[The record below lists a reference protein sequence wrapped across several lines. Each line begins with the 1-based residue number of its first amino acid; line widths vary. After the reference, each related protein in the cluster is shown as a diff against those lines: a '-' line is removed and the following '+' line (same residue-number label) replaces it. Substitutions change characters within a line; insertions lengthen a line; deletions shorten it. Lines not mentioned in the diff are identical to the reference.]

1 MSFTLRLYSAAVSL
15 RSALRPSETQRKRS
29 LKQRMTVLHVV
40 LGVCLLIV
48 VARLLE
54 LQLLRGSEYRALAQA
69 QHYGG
74 VVLPARRGEILSV
87 NSKTGE
93 ASILATNTTLDMVY
107 VDPLIVDDAT
117 LIAESL
123 ADILV
128 SEESHAACMMGNEQC
143 PHEFR
148 EYFADAFDPLL
159 RLAHATSGTLLEP
172 VSLDNIPIP
181 AGRLPDLTEMRR
193 LFARDI
199 EQRISQKRVR
209 YVPLVYGADKQQMQ
223 SVSNLQIQGITVS
236 WEKKLIYADPEEVDQ
251 LHLTSLARQLAE
263 LVDMDADRVSEL
275 LRSRPLR
282 YVPVMHRLPPM
293 LTAQISELQLKS
305 KQLTAAK
312 RREAPSREAAE
323 QILDPFRCIA
333 LIPEHWRY
341 YPDSTVASHVVGF
354 LNTNQ
359 EPQYG
364 VERTFNPQLRGQ
376 EGRITA
382 VSDPAGGQI
391 VTGEQS
397 VVDPK
402 DGDTVVLT
410 IDRTVQ
416 QYVEEVLAAA
426 VDRYEADSGQ
436 AIVLEPQTGRIIA
449 MVNAPLFDSNDYSM
463 VYEKTPIELSPG
475 QQAKVVVE
483 LYHPEE
489 HTFILKGYLDD
500 VFTASGRSL
509 LSETT
514 QSKLAEVERLYDIR
528 DIARYYMYVGEHNR
542 WEVFPT
548 DKPDLWLLYSNKI
561 GVGAY
566 LNRTIQEIYEP
577 GSVFKPIT
585 MAIALDQGEVTP
597 TDIYDDTGPV
607 EVDEY
612 TIKNALLTY
621 YGKVTMTDCLAYSI
635 NTCMTSVSAKL
646 GQKLF
651 ERMIERFGF
660 GQITGIE
667 LEDELPGE
675 VLPWKNWSRA
685 LLATAAFGQGISATP
700 LQVVTAFSALANGG
714 KLMRPT
720 IIDRIERSDGTVE
733 RTQPHV
739 VDRVITQETSETITA
754 MLTNAVTNGYAK
766 KAKVPGYR
774 IAGKTGTSQ
783 IAGPGGKY
791 ETGTGSTVASFVG
804 YAPIDDPLFVALVKL
819 DRPLNVTHGAEAA
832 APVFQEIAAF
842 LLKYYGVPPDDL

>member
-1 MSFTLRLYSAAVSL
+1 MRPHSSL
-15 RSALRPSETQRKRS
+15 RTSETQGKRS

-48 VARLLE
+48 VARLIE
-54 LQLLRGSEYRALAQA
+54 LQLIKGNEYRALAQA
-69 QHYGG
+69 QHFGG
-74 VVLPARRGEILSV
+74 VSLPARRGEVLAV

-93 ASILATNTTLDMVY
+93 TSILATNTTLDMVY
-107 VDPLIVDDAT
+107 VDPLVTSEPT

-128 SEESHAACMMGNEQC
+128 SEDFHAACMAGGVLC
-143 PHEFR
+143 PR
-148 EYFADAFDPLL
+148 ELRAYFPDAFDPLL

-172 VSLDNIPIP
+172 IALDDIPIDE
-181 AGRLPDLTEMRR
+181 GRLPNLTETRR
-193 LFARDI
+193 LFSRDI
-199 EQRISQKRVR
+199 ERRISQKRVR
-209 YVPLVYGADKQQMQ
+209 YVPLVYGANKQQLRA
-223 SVSNLQIQGITVS
+223 VGDLGIKGITVS
-236 WEKKLIYADPEEVDQ
+236 WDKRLIYADPEEVDQ
-251 LHLTSLARQLAE
+251 LRLTAIARRLSEPIA
-263 LVDMDADRVSEL
+263 MNADRVSKS

-282 YVPVMHRLPPM
+282 YTPVMHRLPP
-293 LTAQISELQLKS
+293 LFTAQIAEVKLKS

-312 RREAPSREAAE
+312 RRKAPSREAAE
-323 QILDPFRCIA
+323 KIMDPFRCVA

-341 YPDSTVASHVVGF
+341 YPDGTVGSHVVGF

-364 VERTFNPQLRGQ
+364 IERTFNPQLRGQ

-391 VTGEQS
+391 VTGGQA

-402 DGDTVVLT
+402 DGDTIVLT

-416 QYVEEVLAAA
+416 EHVEKVLAAA
-426 VDRYEADSGQ
+426 VEKYNADSGQ
-436 AIVLEPQTGRIIA
+436 IIVMDPQTGRIIA
-449 MVNAPLFDSNDYSM
+449 MVNAPLFDSNNYGTVFTKM
-463 VYEKTPIELSPG
+463 PLTLSVRE
-475 QQAKVVVE
+475 QRKIVVE

-489 HTFILKGYLDD
+489 HSFIMKGYLDD

-509 LSETT
+509 LTETT
-514 QSKLAEVERLYDIR
+514 QSKLSEIEALYNLR
-528 DIARYYMYVGEHNR
+528 DISRYYMYVGEHSR

-548 DKPDLWLLYSNKI
+548 DRPELWMLYENKI

-566 LNRTIQEIYEP
+566 LNRNIQEIYEP

-585 MAIALDQGEVTP
+585 MAIALDQGEITP
-597 TDIYDDTGPV
+597 TDIYDDDGPV
-607 EVDEY
+607 KVDEF
-612 TIKNALLTY
+612 TIKNALNIY
-621 YGKVTMTDCLAYSI
+621 YSEVTMSDCLAYSI
-635 NTCMTSVSAKL
+635 NTCMTSVSKKL
-646 GQKLF
+646 GRKLF
-651 ERMIERFGF
+651 QRMIELFGF

-675 VLPWKNWSRA
+675 VRPWKKWSQA
-685 LLATAAFGQGISATP
+685 LLATAAYGQGISATP
-700 LQVVTAFSALANGG
+700 LQVITALSSLANGG

-733 RTQPHV
+733 STQPHV
-739 VDRVITQETSETITA
+739 IDRVITPETSETITA

-766 KAKVPGYR
+766 TAKVPGYR

-791 ETGTGSTVASFVG
+791 EAGTGSTITSFMG
-804 YAPIDDPLFVALVKL
+804 YAPIDDPQFIALVKL
-819 DRPLNVTHGAEAA
+819 DRPRNVQYGSESA
-832 APVFQEIAAF
+832 APIFKDVATF
-842 LLKYYGVPPDDL
+842 LFEYYGIPPDDL